1 MEERAVYVKIS
12 GVTKSFGDLEV
23 LSNIDLEIQGGKI
36 LCVLGPSGCGKT
48 TLLNIIARM
57 IIPDGGLLEGLEPH
71 SVSYVFQEPRL
82 LPWKTVK
89 ANVEFVLRGRKVSGR
104 RSEEVERC
112 LELVDLIDFQHSF
125 PAALSGGMKQRVAI
139 ARAFAYPSHLL
150 LMDEPFRALDL
161 KLKLQLI
168 RAFMDIW
175 WSDRRAVVF
184 VTHDIPE
191 AVLLGDEIVVLSERP
206 ARVVSKLQNALPKS
220 SRTLENMQ
228 LLALEK
234 RLYRLLV
241 SELPGPVNG

>member
-1 MEERAVYVKIS
+1 MEESTVYVKIS
-12 GVTKSFGDLEV
+12 GVSKSFGDLHV
-23 LSNIDLEIQGGKI
+23 LSNIGLEIQGRKI

-57 IIPDGGLLEGLEPH
+57 ITPDGGALEGLDRH

-82 LPWKTVK
+82 LPWKTVR
-89 ANVEFVLRGRKVSGR
+89 ANIEFVLEGGKTSDRG
-104 RSEEVERC
+104 SEDVVRC
-112 LELVDLIDFQHSF
+112 LELVDLIKFQHSF
-125 PAALSGGMKQRVAI
+125 PGELSGGMKQRVAI
-139 ARAFAYPSHLL
+139 ARAFAYPSQLL

-206 ARVVSKLQNALPKS
+206 AHVVTRLQNTIPKS
-220 SRTLENMQ
+220 SRTLENIQ
-228 LLALEK
+228 LLKLEK

-241 SELPGPVNG
+241 PEIPEP